1 MSLIFSLIRTHRT
14 MVVALCFGYVVL
26 ACCYLLLVT
35 HQSDVWQM
43 KRQKRIEESPLVW
56 VAPFGIHYH
65 QEKHYGRHLSSPLSL
80 YEATERGYEYC
91 EICHPPHPAQLL
103 QSPIWVRH
111 WLVILLASSCLWL
124 IVSLVVLYRIE
135 TSANKRLQRTH

>member
-1 MSLIFSLIRTHRT
+1 MSLIFSLIRTQRT
-14 MVVALCFGYVVL
+14 MVVALCLGYLVL
-26 ACCYLLLVT
+26 AGSYILLVT
-35 HQSDVWQM
+35 HQSDVWQT
-43 KRQKRIEESPLVW
+43 KRQKLIEESPLVW

-91 EICHPPHPAQLL
+91 ENCHPPHPAQLL

-111 WLVILLASSCLWL
+111 WLAILFGIKLL
-124 IVSLVVLYRIE
+124 
-135 TSANKRLQRTH
+135 